1 MLPRWLCRAGAWFA
15 DAVRSL
21 ALLPKQLR
29 QTGARLRVGLLVYRG
44 QVFLQRA
51 ERNAHSLGELFE
63 HIFAAD
69 DQRNGITFAGRQVV
83 ALGER
88 GKAVFET
95 VFLAVFRCL
104 LLGRRLLLC
113 FRFRLTLFCFAGEP
127 VTVFSA
133 GGSSF
138 PCIAFVPCGTY
149 RFGVLLRT
157 AEPCR
162 DAAPAV
168 VCHHVQVVRPGRWH
182 RLAMKCRE
190 CANRACPKRRAG
202 R

>member
-63 HIFAAD
+63 RIFAAD

-95 VFLAVFRCL
+95 VFLAVFS
-104 LLGRRLLLC
+104 LGAAC
-113 FRFRLTLFCFAGEP
+113 C
-127 VTVFSA
+127 SA
-133 GGSSF
+133 FGS
-138 PCIAFVPCGTY
+138 G
-149 RFGVLLRT
+149 
-157 AEPCR
+157 
-162 DAAPAV
+162 
-168 VCHHVQVVRPGRWH
+168 
-182 RLAMKCRE
+182 
-190 CANRACPKRRAG
+190 
-202 R
+202 